1 MSDGGVYL
9 KLYVDYLKNNLAW
22 IRLGWGTIIF
32 HELYMMNRMVGLCH
46 ITKYCMS
53 VIKHCIAAG
62 LLSWLGML
70 TSYQKYKAD
79 TCGCFIYELTVDL
92 WSTVQFFNHARLYD
106 PVFVV
111 CLCEILSCSMRTWF
125 VDRDEQVCAETDRI
139 TAIKLLLGAFKQMT
153 RVRLYWA
160 IAGIAYVHLGFL

>member
-1 MSDGGVYL
+1 MSDGGVHL

-79 TCGCFIYELTVDL
+79 TCGWWAYCRFVKHRTVLQPCSTL
-92 WSTVQFFNHARLYD
+92 WPSFCGLSLWNIVLFHENLICRSWWASVCWNRQNHCNY
-106 PVFVV
+106 
-111 CLCEILSCSMRTWF
+111 I
-125 VDRDEQVCAETDRI
+125 
-139 TAIKLLLGAFKQMT
+139 AI
-153 RVRLYWA
+153 R
-160 IAGIAYVHLGFL
+160 GF